1 MSTNTIVLFLHVS
14 GAIGYFLG
22 IGARWFSCTALRRAQ
37 RVEQVGVLA
46 ALDGRLGPLTGI
58 SVLLVVSTGLYL
70 AFVSSLLQAGWID
83 ATPISL
89 VLMIPLAAMLI
100 EPRRRTIDRLA
111 REAPDGPLPQSLEL
125 RISDPILL
133 GTLQTVAALLLG
145 IVFLRQK

>member
-37 RVEQVGVLA
+37 GVEQVGVL
-46 ALDGRLGPLTGI
+46 DGRVSPFTGI
-58 SVLLVVSTGLYL
+58 GVLLVVTTGRYL
-70 AFVSSLLQAGWID
+70 AFVSSLLQARWVD
-83 ATPISL
+83 VTLVSL

-100 EPRRRTIDRLA
+100 EPRRWTIDRLA
-111 REAPDGPLPQSLEL
+111 REAPAGPLPQSLEL

-133 GTLQTVAALLLG
+133 GTL
-145 IVFLRQK
+145 